1 MAETI
6 QSVMT
11 RDPVCLDADAPIFDA
26 AKAMDERNIGDVLVM
41 TQGKLCGIVTDRDIA
56 IRAVAHGMDPKGS
69 RLGEICSR
77 QLVTLRPEDSIE
89 DAIAQM
95 REHALRRMPVCEE
108 GQPVGIVSLGD
119 LAEERDR
126 MSVLGQISTA
136 PANH

>member
-6 QSVMT
+6 ERVMT
-11 RDPVCLDADAPIFDA
+11 RDPVCLDADTPIVDA

-41 TQGKLCGIVTDRDIA
+41 TEGKICGIVTDRDIA
-56 IRAVAHGMDPKGS
+56 VRAVAHGMDPSTS
-69 RLGEICSR
+69 RVGEICSR
-77 QLVTLRPEDSIE
+77 QLVTLRPEDSID

-108 GQPVGIVSLGD
+108 GRPVGIVSLGD

>member
-6 QSVMT
+6 ESVMT
-11 RDPVCLDADAPIFDA
+11 RDPVCLDADAPIADA
-26 AKAMDERNIGDVLVM
+26 AKAMEERNIGDVLVM
-41 TQGKLCGIVTDRDIA
+41 KEGSLCGIVTDRDVA
-56 IRAVAHGMDPKGS
+56 IRAVACGMDPSTS

-77 QLVTLRPEDSIE
+77 QLVTLRPEDSID

-95 REHALRRMPVCEE
+95 REHALRRMPVCDE
-108 GQPVGIVSLGD
+108 GRPMGIVSLGD

>member
-6 QSVMT
+6 ESVMT
-11 RDPVCLDADAPIFDA
+11 RDPVCLDADAPIVDA
-26 AKAMDERNIGDVLVM
+26 AKAMEERNIGDVLVM
-41 TQGKLCGIVTDRDIA
+41 KEGSLCGIVTDRDIA
-56 IRAVAHGMDPKGS
+56 IRAVACGMDSSTS

-89 DAIAQM
+89 DAIARM
-95 REHALRRMPVCEE
+95 REHALRRMPVCDE
-108 GQPVGIVSLGD
+108 GRPMGIVSLGD

>member
-6 QSVMT
+6 ESVMT
-11 RDPVCLDADAPIFDA
+11 RDPVCLDADAPIVDA
-26 AKAMDERNIGDVLVM
+26 AKAMEERDIGDVLVM
-41 TQGKLCGIVTDRDIA
+41 REGGICGIVTDRDIA
-56 IRAVAHGMDPKGS
+56 IRAVACGMDPSTS

-77 QLVTLRPEDSIE
+77 QLVTLRPEDSVD

-95 REHALRRMPVCEE
+95 REHALRRMPVCDE
-108 GQPVGIVSLGD
+108 GRPIGIVSLGD

>member
-6 QSVMT
+6 ESVMT
-11 RDPVCLDADAPIFDA
+11 RNPVCLDVDSPIVDA

-41 TQGKLCGIVTDRDIA
+41 SKGSICGIVTDRDIA
-56 IRAVAHGMDPKGS
+56 IRAVAHGVDPSTS

-77 QLVTLRPEDSIE
+77 QLVTLRPGDSID

-95 REHALRRMPVCEE
+95 REHALRRMPVCDE
-108 GQPVGIVSLGD
+108 GQPVGVVSLGD

>member
-6 QSVMT
+6 ESVMT
-11 RDPVCLDADAPIFDA
+11 RDPVCLDAGAPIVDA
-26 AKAMDERNIGDVLVM
+26 ARAMDERNIGDVLVM
-41 TQGKLCGIVTDRDIA
+41 SEGKLCGIVTDRDIA
-56 IRAVAHGMDPKGS
+56 VRAVAHGTDPKTTP
-69 RLGEICSR
+69 LGEICSR
-77 QLVTLRPEDSIE
+77 QLVMLKAEDSID

-95 REHALRRMPVCEE
+95 REHALRRMPVCDK
-108 GQPVGIVSLGD
+108 GRPVGIVSLGD

>member
-6 QSVMT
+6 KSVMT
-11 RDPVCLDADAPIFDA
+11 RDPVCLDADAPILHA
-26 AKAMDERNIGDVLVM
+26 AKAMDERNIGDVLIM
-41 TQGKLCGIVTDRDIA
+41 SEGSICGIVTDRDIA
-56 IRAVAHGMDPKGS
+56 IRAVAHGMDPSTS
-69 RLGEICSR
+69 RVGEICSR
-77 QLVTLRPEDSIE
+77 QLVTLRPDDSID

-108 GQPVGIVSLGD
+108 GRPVGIVSLGD